1 MKKYVAIFTIILAV
15 VLTGCNNTEI
25 KEESSKQTEEAVTTQ
40 TTTSTTQVTTQTT
53 ASSATTS
60 QTTTQT
66 VIETVLEPED
76 VIPPAEQTDKL
87 DGDRLSFEIKNIYSE
102 NEYYDLIISGKKLDS
117 KTKVDI
123 DTTYIK
129 DELYGDFRL
138 ELVKDGEIIDSLKI
152 NVPRDDR
159 FLILESVTDG
169 LSYGCE
175 ILSNKDQYGA
185 DEYPDLIQLDFH
197 IITEVEAPQYA
208 RYFAIYDDE
217 LTEIPIYADG
227 KEVAPFGTHV
237 VMEEAGI
244 MKQVIVVA
252 KDDGSGSHK
261 RLKYE
266 YTFDVKHKRLLR
278 VEE

>member
-152 NVPRDDR
+152 N
-159 FLILESVTDG
+159 
-169 LSYGCE
+169 Y
-175 ILSNKDQYGA
+175 
-185 DEYPDLIQLDFH
+185 H
-197 IITEVEAPQYA
+197 
-208 RYFAIYDDE
+208 
-217 LTEIPIYADG
+217 
-227 KEVAPFGTHV
+227 
-237 VMEEAGI
+237 
-244 MKQVIVVA
+244 
-252 KDDGSGSHK
+252 
-261 RLKYE
+261 
-266 YTFDVKHKRLLR
+266 
-278 VEE
+278 

>member
-1 MKKYVAIFTIILAV
+1 MKKYAVLFMIILTAA
-15 VLTGCNNTEI
+15 LTGCNNTEL

-40 TTTSTTQVTTQTT
+40 TTATTQVTTQTT
-53 ASSATTS
+53 ASSTTAS

-87 DGDRLSFEIKNIYSE
+87 DGDRLSFEITDIYSE

-117 KTKVDI
+117 KAKVDI

-175 ILSNKDQYGA
+175 ILSNKEQYGA
-185 DEYPDLIQLDFH
+185 DEYPDLIQIDFH

-208 RYFAIYDDE
+208 RYFAIYDDK

-244 MKQVIVVA
+244 MKQVVVVA

-266 YTFDVKHKRLLR
+266 YTFDVKHKKLLR